1 MNSRKSSERGPAG
14 KAGRGAFPQDDH
26 DTVQFPLGFPGETIS
41 FLIRWCFHAQPNS
54 SAGPPR
60 GRPHCGRR
68 GGGAAGFGGEGTG
81 GKRRGRRRPY
91 PDSGDSAGGHGHD
104 PGDRRRRRHSR
115 RPVPDRLSP
124 PRHQQAAH
132 RPGSGGHR
140 HLGVSGRGTGGH
152 CCGVPGGTLHP
163 HGPVRPGDLPHP
175 GGGPG
180 ALPGA
185 CRLPAGHHPGG
196 AGPVL
201 QHPRPAE
208 IYEAGRCGGGGGV
221 RPGAEAGP
229 VPPWGVLP
237 VYPGRQAGADDP
249 GRRQTLVRPVC
260 GAGPGHGPGLHPGA
274 GRGRGCDRHRLCLP
288 ARLLPGQPD
297 LPAFFRQWPA
307 GEVQAPDGRL
317 GAGL

>member
-115 RPVPDRLSP
+115 RPAARPPFSATPPASCAP
-124 PRHQQAAH
+124 PRTW
-132 RPGSGGHR
+132 RPSAPWGSGERRWRLLPRCPGWNCFTR
-140 HLGVSGRGTGGH
+140 TAQCDLGTSLTLEGGQVLSQEPAGCPLGT
-152 CCGVPGGTLHP
+152 TLV
-163 HGPVRPGDLPHP
+163 VRDLFYNTPARLKFMKRDAAEGAAVFALVQKLALSHP
-175 GGGPG
+175 G
-180 ALPGA
+180 
-185 CRLPAGHHPGG
+185 
-196 AGPVL
+196 
-201 QHPRPAE
+201 
-208 IYEAGRCGGGGGV
+208 
-221 RPGAEAGP
+221 
-229 VPPWGVLP
+229 GVLP

-249 GRRQTLVRPVC
+249 RRRETLVRPVC
-260 GAGPGHGPGLHPGA
+260 GTGPGHGPGLHPGA
-274 GRGRGCDRHRLCLP
+274 GSRERM
-288 ARLLPGQPD
+288 
-297 LPAFFRQWPA
+297 
-307 GEVQAPDGRL
+307 
-317 GAGL
+317 